1 MNKAHHALLI
11 ALKNPSRLV
20 SILSR
25 RAGLSADTG
34 KRFGTAEEMSAL
46 MRYAGQARL
55 GIVEIGVL
63 DGCTTREMALMA
75 KVPIFG
81 IDPLIP
87 DSMDVNLSGSEEI
100 IKKNLAFYPKFTL
113 LKDYSFNLAKS
124 FKEPFDFI
132 FIDGDHSYE
141 ACLKDF
147 QDWYPLIAKDG
158 FIAFHD
164 SAAVTSLP
172 SAHKGYEGPIRV
184 VEELKKDARVRYV
197 ETVDSI
203 TVFQKA

>member
-1 MNKAHHALLI
+1 MNKAHHASLI
-11 ALKNPSRLV
+11 ALKNPSRLM
-20 SILSR
+20 SILAR

-34 KRFGTAEEMSAL
+34 KRFGTAAEMDAL
-46 MRYAGQARL
+46 MRYAGGAKL

-63 DGCTTREMALMA
+63 DGCTTREMALVA

-87 DSMDVNLSGSEEI
+87 DSMDVNLSGSEAI
-100 IKKNLAFYPKFTL
+100 IRKNLSFYKKFTL
-113 LKDYSFNLAKS
+113 LKDYSFNLARS
-124 FKEPFDFI
+124 FKDPFDFI

-147 QDWYPLIAKDG
+147 EDWYPLTSNGG

-164 SAAVTSLP
+164 SAAVTSQP

-184 VEELKKDARVRYV
+184 AEELKKDGRVRYV